1 MTRTMPMTLAFSP
14 SPRSIRTAL
23 AVAPLAAALLLGA
36 GAARAGEAPT
46 TLRGLAEATAAAATP
61 ADPRALR
68 RLPSTV
74 RSTRLTGETDALTLP
89 IWLTAAEATR
99 GARLRLAHVAAVSV
113 MPEASRLTVAVNDR
127 PLGETAI
134 GAGGGTRT
142 TEIALPA
149 GTLQPGWNAVRIGV
163 DQRHRV
169 DCSVASTFELWSEI
183 DRARSG
189 LVFAA
194 GHRPER
200 RGIAD
205 IAGIAPDEHGRVAI
219 RLITGNDAEPRQLER
234 AFRAAQ
240 ALALI
245 GGFLDPI
252 VSVGRRPGETAGIDV
267 VIGRAA
273 VGLDGEAGSLQ
284 PGSIAVLDDG
294 DLDRLTVVL
303 PGDDA
308 AVDRAL
314 AQLADLALVPGEGSA
329 AGLEARAGVGG
340 RAVASGERLRLA
352 DVGAQSTEFS
362 GRLFRA
368 GFDLRLPADLYAAD
382 YGKVQL
388 KLAGGHAPGLDR
400 ASRLTVRVNGRQ
412 AAGAPI
418 AAPRGEVFTDRTLA
432 IPLSAFRPGHNRI
445 EIEAAVPTAADKSCD
460 ATAQID
466 GAKRFLFVDRS
477 ELVFPSFA
485 RLARL
490 PDLAA
495 TASGVLARL
504 APEAQPTIHL
514 PRPDASALAAA
525 ATLVTRMGVAAGR
538 VDPVHLAFRNPP
550 VDATSAM
557 VVGALPDLP
566 ATVLGAVGLE
576 PAQVRSAW
584 SRRPVVDPAT
594 VAPGPTAG
602 LLDRRVS
609 SLRLA
614 GMVAEVDPIV
624 TGSIQ
629 GRVLTTPPLGDADL
643 VDRWRRSMES
653 PWSPAA
659 FGRQLGLRSEKLLDL
674 LPTFG
679 STRPLEGFAPTPS
692 TGLVMAQAMA
702 QGGTWTLV
710 TAPTSAMLAEAVT
723 TVTGGET
730 WTRLAGAAATWDQVD
745 ETVAT
750 VPAGHVGFLA
760 TLGFDAANLRLVAA
774 ALASDY
780 PFVYVLAALLVTG
793 LLGLATA
800 RLLPHVARVK
810 A

>member
-1 MTRTMPMTLAFSP
+1 MTSRIKP
-14 SPRSIRTAL
+14 SPLFLRS
-23 AVAPLAAALLLGA
+23 LAAAAPLVLTLLATPDRA
-36 GAARAGEAPT
+36 GASEAPT
-46 TLRGLAEATAAAATP
+46 TLRGLAEAAASTAT
-61 ADPRALR
+61 DPRALR
-68 RLPSTV
+68 RLPSTL
-74 RSTRLTGETDALTLP
+74 RSARLTGETDAVTLP
-89 IWLTAAEATR
+89 IWLTAAEAAR
-99 GARLRLAHVAAVSV
+99 GAKLRLVHTVAVSV
-113 MPEASRLTVAVNDR
+113 MPEASRLTLAVNDR
-127 PLGETAI
+127 PLSETAI
-134 GAGGGTRT
+134 GAGGGSRT
-142 TEIALPA
+142 TEVALPA
-149 GTLQPGWNAVRIGV
+149 GMLQAGWNAVRIGV

-194 GHRPER
+194 GHKPER

-205 IAGIAPDEHGRVAI
+205 IAGLAPDDHGRVAI

-252 VSVGRRPGETAGIDV
+252 VTVGRRADSAPGIDL

-273 VGLDGEAGSLQ
+273 TGLDGEAGSLQ
-284 PGSIAVLDDG
+284 SGSIAVLDDG

-308 AVDRAL
+308 AVDRAI
-314 AQLADLALVPGEGSA
+314 AQLAEMARAPGEGSA
-329 AGLEARAGVGG
+329 AGLEARTAVGG

-362 GRLFRA
+362 GRLFRT

-400 ASRLTVRVNGRQ
+400 TSRLTVRVNGRQ
-412 AAGAPI
+412 AVGAPI

-445 EIEAAVPTAADKSCD
+445 EIEASVPSAADKSCD
-460 ATAQID
+460 AAVQIE

-477 ELVFPSFA
+477 ELVFPRFA

-495 TASGVLARL
+495 TAGGVLGRL
-504 APEAQPTIHL
+504 APEAQPVVHL

-525 ATLVTRMGVAAGR
+525 ATLVTRMGIASGR
-538 VDPVHLAFRNPP
+538 VEPVRLAFRNPP
-550 VDATSAM
+550 VDAPSAM
-557 VVGALPDLP
+557 VIGALPDLP
-566 ATVLGAVGLE
+566 ATVIGAVGLE
-576 PAQVRSAW
+576 ASQVRSAW
-584 SRRPVVDPAT
+584 SRRPAVDPAAPT
-594 VAPGPTAG
+594 PGPTAA
-602 LLDRRVS
+602 LLDRRVAG
-609 SLRLA
+609 LRLA
-614 GMVAEVDPIV
+614 GRLGDVDPIV
-624 TGSIQ
+624 TGSLS
-629 GRVLTTPPLGDADL
+629 GRVLTTPPADDGDL

-659 FGRQLGLRSEKLLDL
+659 VSRHLGIGAEKLVDL
-674 LPTFG
+674 LPSFG
-679 STRPLEGFAPTPS
+679 TTRPLEGFAPTPS

-702 QGGTWTLV
+702 QGGAWTLV
-710 TAPTSAMLAEAVT
+710 TAPTSAMLADAVT
-723 TVTGGET
+723 TVTGGES
-730 WTRLAGAAATWDQVD
+730 WTRLQGAAATWDQVE
-745 ETVAT
+745 ETVST

-760 TLGFDAANLRLVAA
+760 TLGFDFANLRLVAA

-793 LLGLATA
+793 LLGFATA